1 MIVLGLDPGTAATGF
16 GVVQAAGGRLR
27 ALAHGVVRTP
37 AGEQPALRLAAIHE
51 RVRELAAAH
60 GPDAAA
66 VEDLFVRENPRTI
79 LSVGEAR
86 GAALAALG
94 SLGVPVHTY
103 TAPTIKSAV
112 CGYGKAEK
120 AQVQQMVRAILALD
134 RAAAAQPRGRR
145 PGRRHLPRADLAPAA
160 GRPRRDREEPLV
172 IASVSGARRGPG
184 GRPGGDRGR
193 RRRARGAAHAQRG
206 DAGPARQ
213 HR

>member
-16 GVVQAAGGRLR
+16 GVVQVASGRLR

-60 GPDAAA
+60 VPDAAA

-120 AQVQQMVRAILALD
+120 AQVQQMVRAILALAELPRPNHAAD
-134 RAAAAQPRGRR
+134 ALAAAICHAQTWRPPRAA
-145 PGRRHLPRADLAPAA
+145 LAT
-160 GRPRRDREEPLV
+160 
-172 IASVSGARRGPG
+172 SARSRW
-184 GRPGGDRGR
+184 
-193 RRRARGAAHAQRG
+193 
-206 DAGPARQ
+206 
-213 HR
+213 